1 LNDSFLF
8 DNILILYFTL

>member
-1 LNDSFLF
+1 LF